1 MSSSTF
7 VKSTLILTV
16 ATLLSKILGS
26 VYRIP
31 LQNIAGDEV
40 LGIFGLVYPIYMV
53 ALYLSVAGIPL
64 AISKLIT
71 EVNTRGESHKVHKI
85 YRTASILALCFGIL
99 SFSLILGLSSFIAD
113 MLGGSSTQYAL
124 IVVALTL
131 LVAPYMAIYRGF
143 FQGYGDMKPTAISQ
157 VIEQLVRAVLIIV
170 IAIVLVKLD
179 YSSTI
184 VAGGV
189 MFGSIIGVIGS
200 LIFLKMKYRKSPYK
214 VQKTEDYT
222 VRNFKEYSATILKI
236 SIPIAIGSVSMAL
249 FNFVDSFTIPVG
261 LRTAGVE
268 SDKITYL
275 FGIYGR
281 GVTLVQ
287 ITTVFA
293 SSIILP
299 LVPLITK
306 KLVEKDFVG
315 TRSVIEQTQKM
326 THLLSWPAALG
337 LFALTL
343 PLNLALFT
351 NLEGSWMLAIINFS
365 SVFTSLTLLGTGIL
379 QGMSAARLGAYIIIG
394 GVVLKIISNIVFIS
408 QFGLNGAAYATLL
421 VYFVIFI
428 VNTIFIFRKIRFSV
442 ITPAI
447 FKIIIASVI
456 MGAIIGAPTLVF
468 DVASWSRIV
477 ALLYI
482 AVAIVV
488 GAVIYFAILW
498 FTKAINNDDLRKL
511 PVIGKKIQAKQDR
524 HKTTNIAADE
534 VLINTNTIADEQAS
548 TSNVRAA
555 AAGGHNSDSQNLQ
568 TERKNVMQKHKW
580 LWGVIILLLL
590 IATPSIA
597 DRWKAEQQSDQFE
610 IIMPYEEIH
619 QIYEQ
624 TDYTLDEV
632 LQQLGA
638 KGLSNVSLSPLT
650 LSNLVK
656 YNIVHVYKEGALA
669 KELRFTDY
677 RNDVDEKKLGYYIS
691 IPEEEHYREL
701 IEDVLKPE
709 RVVVAKQA
717 FYFLSSAE
725 SLFTLDSPIGY
736 DETAIEALERNGL
749 HYTFRVANAE
759 TAEVNKLMVDQ
770 LIKFKSDHVAGLLPE
785 GNKLIGFNQANSNVY
800 LQRLYDA
807 GYYFYFIEGANI
819 KGAANVGK
827 VGNYDVI
834 RLRSIDVNK
843 HSQYN
848 VQSMTEVAVRAVKE
862 RGIRSIFFHVKTTG
876 NMDTNFKDV
885 LAYLDNVQKKMPDH
899 YSLGTPKLLD
909 DVTVPSWAMASILLA
924 GILFTFI
931 AAELLM
937 LPILRYFAAAFM
949 LVLAVAYFALDR
961 IVFIQAFALIIAVA
975 APSYAVIKQAKGS
988 HKIIEI
994 LMSYLKAAAV
1004 TIIGIWIVIGLL
1016 NGNKFLTGYE
1026 VFRGV
1031 ILVYLVPLA
1040 VVFIHVLIR
1049 MFNFNFEDGKGSIT
1063 KVKTILNSPVR
1074 YWHTLVL
1081 VILAAVAFFYI
1092 GRTGNNGFAPGFE
1105 MTFRQWLED
1114 TLYVRPRTKEFLIGF
1129 PMFVLALYV
1138 LKTNKIIGRILLIPA
1153 VIGFLSMLNTFTHLH
1168 ISLNVSILRTVY
1180 GIILGFVIGL
1190 IFIVIYK
1197 LLVKFYVRLA
1207 KRWT

>member
-7 VKSTLILTV
+7 VKSTLILTI

-26 VYRIP
+26 VYKIP

-85 YRTASILALCFGIL
+85 YQTASILALCFGIL

-113 MLGGSSTQYAL
+113 ILGGSSTQFAL
-124 IVVALTL
+124 IVVAMTL

-170 IAIVLVKLD
+170 IAIVLVKMD
-179 YSSTI
+179 YSSEI

-200 LIFLKMKYRKSPYK
+200 LLFLKMKYRNSPYK
-214 VQKTEDYT
+214 VQKTESYT
-222 VRNFKEYSATILKI
+222 VRNFKEYSAIILKI
-236 SIPIAIGSVSMAL
+236 SIPIAIGSVAMAL
-249 FNFVDSFTIPVG
+249 FNFVDSFTIPIG
-261 LRTAGVE
+261 LRAAGVD

-351 NLEGSWMLAIINFS
+351 NVEGSWMLAIINFS

-379 QGMSAARLGAYIIIG
+379 QGMNAARLGAYIIIG
-394 GVVLKIISNIVFIS
+394 GVVLKVISNIVFIS
-408 QFGLNGAAYATLL
+408 QFGLDGAAYATLL
-421 VYFVIFI
+421 VYFIIFI
-428 VNTIFIFRKIRFSV
+428 VNTVFIFRKIRFSV

-447 FKIIIASVI
+447 IKMIVAAVL
-456 MGAIIGAPTLVF
+456 MGAIIGAPTLIL

-498 FTKAINNDDLRKL
+498 FTKGINNDDLRKL
-511 PVIGKKIQAKQDR
+511 PVIGKKIQAKQVR
-524 HKTTNIAADE
+524 SKTTNIASDT
-534 VLINTNTIADEQAS
+534 VQTNTNAIVTDHAS
-548 TSNVRAA
+548 KTKASATTV
-555 AAGGHNSDSQNLQ
+555 GGRNNDSRNLQ

-580 LWGVIILLLL
+580 LWGVIVLLLL

-597 DRWKAEQQSDQFE
+597 ERWNAEQQSDQFE
-610 IIMPYEEIH
+610 IMMPYEEIH

-632 LQQLGA
+632 LQQLEA

-650 LSNLVK
+650 LNNLMQ
-656 YNIVHVYKEGALA
+656 YNIVHVYKEGDLA

-691 IPEEEHYREL
+691 IPEEEHYQHL

-709 RVVVAKQA
+709 RVIVAKQP
-717 FYFLSSAE
+717 FYFLSSAD

-736 DETAIEALERNGL
+736 DETAIEALERSGL
-749 HYTFRVANAE
+749 HYTFRVGNAE
-759 TAEVNKLMVDQ
+759 TAEVNTLITDQ
-770 LIKFKSDHVAGLLPE
+770 LIKFKSDRVASLLPE
-785 GNKLIGFNQANSNVY
+785 GNEIIGYNQANSSVH
-800 LQRLYDA
+800 LQRLYEA
-807 GYYFYFIEGANI
+807 GYYFYFIEGSKL
-819 KGAANVGK
+819 KGGSDIGK
-827 VGNYDVI
+827 IGNYEVI
-834 RLRSIDVNK
+834 RLRSVDINK

-848 VQSMTEVAVRAVKE
+848 VESMTEVTVRAVKE

-876 NMDTNFKDV
+876 NMESNFKNA
-885 LAYLDNVQKKMPDH
+885 LAYFDNVQKKMPDR
-899 YSLGTPKLLD
+899 YTLGNPKLLD
-909 DVTVPSWAMASILLA
+909 DVKVPSWATASILLA

-949 LVLAVAYFALDR
+949 FVLAVAYFALDKT
-961 IVFIQAFALIIAVA
+961 VFIQGFALIIAVV

-988 HKIIEI
+988 HKIIGI
-994 LMSYLKAAAV
+994 LMSYLKAAAI

-1031 ILVYLVPLA
+1031 ILVYLVPIA
-1040 VVFIHVLIR
+1040 VVFLHVLIR
-1049 MFNFNFEDGKGSIT
+1049 LFNVNFHDEKASIT
-1063 KVKTILNSPVR
+1063 KIKTMLNSPVR
-1074 YWHTLVL
+1074 YWHTLLL
-1081 VILAAVAFFYI
+1081 VILAAVAFFYV

-1138 LKTNKIIGRILLIPA
+1138 LKTNKIVGRILLIPA

-1168 ISLNVSILRTVY
+1168 IPLDVSILRTIY

-1197 LLVKFYVRLA
+1197 LLMKFYLRLS
-1207 KRWT
+1207 KRWI